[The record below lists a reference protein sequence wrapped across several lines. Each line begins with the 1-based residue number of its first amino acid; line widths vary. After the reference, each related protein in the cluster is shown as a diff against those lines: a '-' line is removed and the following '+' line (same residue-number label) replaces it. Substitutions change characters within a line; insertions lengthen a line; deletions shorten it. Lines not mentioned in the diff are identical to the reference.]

1 MVDDSRFGSLDLR
14 PKSPQTAGMVTGGL
28 FILLATVTFTDL
40 LSILPGYPAV
50 IVAFILWWMLP
61 GWWLQRVLVAN
72 RRVGPVEQAVLAFV
86 MSMALAAVPGLLAL
100 RFHWSLEAFA
110 MAYALLA
117 AVVSGMSLLW
127 PTQQHQEK
135 DQADEEPHGAASGT
149 TMLLILVAV
158 PLLAI
163 ATSPW
168 WAGDRI
174 ARDADDLV
182 YTGYV
187 TTYVHS
193 NELDASVPFL
203 NARPG
208 SFSRMEANVWLVLE
222 ALVAKTADV
231 EGFDLHMHFLPGI
244 LTILAVASM
253 FALAKGLFRS
263 TRLALFAAALILVY
277 AFLDL
282 APQEGFGRMLLLRM
296 AQDKM
301 AASFILVPV
310 GILLGAW
317 YLERPSPSAYVAVL
331 LAAAAAL
338 VVHPFGLMSL
348 GIALASVAALR
359 VLVNRTRESFMSAA
373 YLIGPW
379 LVLGIGFLGWSW
391 LFAERVE
398 IFAPYLRRK
407 FNVTD
412 VPGGMIVGNYH
423 LLLHPMVLAA
433 IVLAVPAWLL
443 APRNIGNQVLLGV
456 VAGVLLIFFVPFV
469 ATPIAEATREEA
481 VWRLHRLI
489 PVALILA
496 CVLHYGMLKLSA
508 ISNAG
513 GLSSLVSPLSLAAAP
528 SAVVLLV
535 FAAALLI
542 QEQYAV
548 ADDGSFY
555 NRTSQTELLP
565 WTGGSIFLGGA
576 ERAVSSDF
584 RPSEIE
590 AKLLDT
596 LAREAPPGA
605 VVLAIPDVSTRFLES
620 VLNQVRPID
629 YFGAPQIQERR
640 AARDAFFAG
649 ELIGEALE
657 EMLDR
662 FHVDYVVVVSLSLPE
677 EALQAAGGSRLGN
690 VERVLSISVGE
701 FVVRQGEPEL
711 ITAQSE
717 EQLDS
722 YMPWAFDPDGREEI
736 VARSAFLV
744 IPDGAA
750 AAKLDLSIQL
760 APSITLVE
768 DGVVRLVVTLE
779 MMDGTQV
786 LGDPIHTVADVY
798 IEGGSEAGVAML
810 RVRTPAAEF
819 SAGEQYRIRV
829 WRDGAHEFDTY
840 PDDVWFASVDI
851 GWRPQGP
858 PPGSSVYEIYSVPTN

>member
-1 MVDDSRFGSLDLR
+1 MFV
-14 PKSPQTAGMVTGGL
+14 
-28 FILLATVTFTDL
+28 LLAILTFTGL

-50 IVAFILWWMLP
+50 ILAFVLWGVLP
-61 GWWLQRVLVAN
+61 GWWLQRALVAS
-72 RRVGPVEQAVLAFV
+72 RRAGPVEQAVLAFV

-127 PTQQHQEK
+127 PTQQHQEE

-149 TMLLILVAV
+149 TLLLILVAV

-187 TTYVHS
+187 TTYMHS
-193 NELDASVPFL
+193 NELDASAPFFD
-203 NARPG
+203 ARPG
-208 SFSRMEANVWLVLE
+208 SFSRMEANVWLVTE
-222 ALVAKTADV
+222 ALIAKTAGV
-231 EGFDLHMHFLPGI
+231 EAFDLHMHYLPGI
-244 LTILAVASM
+244 LTILAVAAV
-253 FALAKGLFRS
+253 FALAKGLFGS
-263 TRLALFAAALILVY
+263 MRLALFAAALILVY

-301 AASFILVPV
+301 AASFIFVPA

-338 VVHPFGLMSL
+338 VVHPLGLMSL
-348 GIALASVAALR
+348 GIALASVAVLR
-359 VLVNRTRESFMSAA
+359 VLVDRTRESFTSAA
-373 YLIGPW
+373 YLVGPW

-391 LFAERVE
+391 LFAERVD

-412 VPGGMIVGNYH
+412 VPGGMIIGNYH

-443 APRNIGNQVLLGV
+443 APRRIGNQVLLGL
-456 VAGVLLIFFVPFV
+456 VAGVLLIFFVPFI
-469 ATPIAEATREEA
+469 ATPIAAATREEA

-496 CVLHYGMLKLSA
+496 CVLHFGILKLSA

-513 GLSSLVSPLSLAAAP
+513 RLGSLASPLSLAAVPA
-528 SAVVLLV
+528 AGVLLV
-535 FAAALLI
+535 FVVALLI

-548 ADDGSFY
+548 ADDGSYY

-584 RPSEIE
+584 RPTELE
-590 AKLLDT
+590 ARLLDT

-605 VVLAIPDVSTRFLES
+605 IVLAIPDVSTRFLES

-629 YFGAPQIQERR
+629 YFGAPQILERR
-640 AARDAFFAG
+640 DARNAFFAG
-649 ELIGEALE
+649 DLIGEDLV
-657 EMLDR
+657 EMLNR
-662 FHVDYVVVVSLSLPE
+662 FHVDYVVLVSRSVPE
-677 EALQAAGGSRLGN
+677 EAIQAAGGSRLG
-690 VERVLSISVGE
+690 VAERVLSAPVDE
-701 FVVRQGEPEL
+701 FAVRQGEPEL
-711 ITAQSE
+711 IAAQSKD
-717 EQLDS
+717 QADA
-722 YMPWAFDPDGREEI
+722 YTAWAFGPDGLEEI
-736 VARSAFLV
+736 VARTAFLT

-750 AAKLDLSIQL
+750 AAKLNLSIRL
-760 APSITLVE
+760 APSASLAE
-768 DGVVRLVVTLE
+768 YGVARLVVTLE
-779 MMDGTQV
+779 TLDGTRV
-786 LGDPIHTVADVY
+786 VGDPVHTVANVY
-798 IEGGSEAGVAML
+798 IGAGSEAGVLQL
-810 RVRTPAAEF
+810 RVRTPAADF
-819 SAGEQYRIRV
+819 SAGERYRIRV
-829 WRDGAHEFDTY
+829 WRDGEHEVDTY
-840 PDDVWFASVDI
+840 PEDVWFVGVDI
-851 GWRPQGP
+851 GWYPQGAP
-858 PPGSSVYEIYSVPTN
+858 LGSSVYEIYSMLTN